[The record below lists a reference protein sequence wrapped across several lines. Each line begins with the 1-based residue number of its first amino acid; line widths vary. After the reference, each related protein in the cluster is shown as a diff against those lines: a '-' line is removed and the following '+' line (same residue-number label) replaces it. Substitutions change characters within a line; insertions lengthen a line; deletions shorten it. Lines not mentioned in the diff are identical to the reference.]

1 MKHVFVQA
9 LLPEDLHTELKH
21 LAIDKGLAIKAVIKL
36 AIINY
41 LKEGD
46 YNGKRKETD

>member
-21 LAIDKGLAIKAVIKL
+21 LAIDKGMAIKAVIKL

-41 LKEGD
+41 LQKGES
-46 YNGKRKETD
+46 NGKREETD